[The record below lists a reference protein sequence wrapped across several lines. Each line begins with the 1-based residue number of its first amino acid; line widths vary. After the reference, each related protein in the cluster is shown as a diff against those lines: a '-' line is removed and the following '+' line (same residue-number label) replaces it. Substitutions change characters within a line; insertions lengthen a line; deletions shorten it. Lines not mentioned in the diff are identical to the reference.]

1 MRNASAALLICILVP
16 AANAGDRTA
25 PTPYRAGRSV
35 TYATHGMVA
44 TSHPLAVQIGL
55 DVLKRGGNAIDAAI
69 ATDAAMGLMEPM
81 SCGIGGDLYAIIWDA
96 KTQKLYGLNAS
107 GRSPYAASIDAMLAR
122 LSGRDKARDMGH
134 TPQIPLFGPLPWS
147 VPGCVD
153 GWETMRQRFGSM
165 PLAELLAP
173 SIRYADEGF
182 PVTEVISGYWQKAA
196 DRLKHYPESAR
207 TYLPEGHAPRA
218 GDIFKN
224 PDLAASY
231 RQISQGGRHAFY
243 LGPIA
248 QAIVQF
254 SEKSGGFFSLQ
265 DFAEHQST
273 WVEPVSTNYRGCDV
287 WELPP
292 PGQGIAV
299 LQMLNI
305 LAGYDLSKMRPP
317 SADFWHLFLEAKK
330 LVYADRARYYADP
343 DFARVPMAQLLSPA
357 YADSR
362 RRLIRM
368 DHAQTNIEPG
378 DTRLSRG
385 DTIYLCVV
393 DKDRNCVSL
402 IQSNYYGFGSAMVP
416 DHLGFALQNRGNLF
430 ALDPHHANRLEPH
443 KRPFHTIIPAMVTQ
457 QGKPWL
463 VFGVMGGDMQPQ
475 GHVEV
480 LCNILDF
487 GMNLQE
493 AGEAPRLEHTG
504 SATPTGLPGAAN
516 GGTVLAEPGISAEI
530 LADLARRGHHIEH
543 TKTNGGG
550 YQAIMIDP
558 KTNVLSGASEA
569 RKDGYAAGY

>member
-1 MRNASAALLICILVP
+1 MVAAAHASDRNI
-16 AANAGDRTA
+16 

-55 DVLKRGGNAIDAAI
+55 DVLQRGGNAIDAAI
-69 ATDAAMGLMEPM
+69 ATDAAMGLVEPM

-96 KTQKLYGLNAS
+96 KSQKLYGLNAS

-122 LSGRDKARDMGH
+122 VPGRDKASDKDQV
-134 TPQIPLFGPLPWS
+134 PQIPLFGPLPWS

-153 GWETMRQRFGSM
+153 GWETMRGRFGSM
-165 PLAELLAP
+165 PLADLLAP
-173 SIRYADEGF
+173 SIRYAEEGF
-182 PVTEVISGYWQKAA
+182 PVTEVIAGYWQKAA
-196 DRLKHYPESAR
+196 DRLRRYPESAR
-207 TYLPEGHAPRA
+207 TYLPGGQAPRA

-231 RQISQGGRHAFY
+231 RQIAQGGRDAFY
-243 LGPIA
+243 RGPIA

-254 SEKSGGFFSLQ
+254 SEKSGGLFSLR

-273 WVEPVSTNYRGCDV
+273 WVEPVSTSYRGRQV

-305 LAGYDLSKMRPP
+305 LSGYDLSKMRPP

-330 LVYADRARYYADP
+330 LVYADRAHYYADP
-343 DFARVPMAQLLSPA
+343 DFAHVPVAQLLSPA
-357 YADSR
+357 YADLR

-368 DHAQTNIEPG
+368 DKAQTNIDAG

-443 KRPFHTIIPAMVTQ
+443 KRPFHTIIPALVTQ

-480 LCNILDF
+480 LCNLIDF

-493 AGEAPRLEHTG
+493 AGEAPRLEHNG
-504 SATPTGLPGAAN
+504 SATPTGLAGAAN
-516 GGTVLAEPGISAEI
+516 GGTVLAEPGIGAEV
-530 LADLARRGHHIEH
+530 LAELTRRGHKIEP

-558 KTNVLSGASEA
+558 KTNVLAGASEA
-569 RKDGYAAGY
+569 RKDGCAAGY

>member
-1 MRNASAALLICILVP
+1 MRRTSFVFLFLAVAVAQ
-16 AANAGDRTA
+16 AGDRNM
-25 PTPYRAGRSV
+25 PTPYHAGRSV

-44 TSHPLAVQIGL
+44 TSHPLAVEIGL

-96 KTQKLYGLNAS
+96 KSQKLFGLNAS
-107 GRSPYAASIDAMLAR
+107 GRSPYAASIDAMRAR
-122 LSGRDKARDMGH
+122 MPALGKTADKSQV
-134 TPQIPLFGPLPWS
+134 PQIPLFGPLPWS

-153 GWETMRQRFGSM
+153 GWDAMRARFGSM
-165 PLAELLAP
+165 PFSDLLAP
-173 SIRYADEGF
+173 SIRYAEDGF
-182 PVTEVISGYWQKAA
+182 PVTEVIAGYWQRGA
-196 DRLKHYPESAR
+196 DRLRQYPDSAR
-207 TYLPEGHAPRA
+207 IYLPEGHAPHA

-231 RQISQGGRHAFY
+231 RQIAQGGRDAY
-243 LGPIA
+243 YRGPIA
-248 QAIVQF
+248 QAIVEF
-254 SEKSGGFFSLQ
+254 SEKSGGLFSLR
-265 DFAEHQST
+265 DFADHQST
-273 WVEPVSTNYRGCDV
+273 WVEPVSTNYRGRDV

-305 LAGYDLSKMRPP
+305 LSGYDLSKMRPP

-343 DFARVPMAQLLSPA
+343 DFAHVPVAQLLSPA
-357 YADSR
+357 YADAR
-362 RRLIRM
+362 RSLIRM
-368 DHAQTNIEPG
+368 DRAHTNIEPG

-416 DHLGFALQNRGNLF
+416 DHLGFVLQNRGNLF

-480 LCNILDF
+480 LCNLIDF
-487 GMNLQE
+487 AMNLQE

-504 SATPTGLPGAAN
+504 SATPTGLAGVAN

-530 LADLARRGHHIEH
+530 LADLTRRGHHIEN

-558 KTNVLSGASEA
+558 KTNVLSGASEP
-569 RKDGYAAGY
+569 RKDGCAAGY